1 MKTVYLPLDE
11 KNAEGKFYTEFQA
24 PEGLPLGDGVIY
36 VAPDENLKYPRYDR
50 VKGIWVEDKDSIIES
65 FKEEITDM
73 QMLLAQFYEGG
84 LS

>member
-36 VAPDENLKYPRYDR
+36 VGPGENLKYPRYDR

-65 FKEEITDM
+65 FKEQIEV
-73 QMLLAQFYEGG
+73 YHNE
-84 LS
+84 

>member
-1 MKTVYLPLDE
+1 MKTVYLPLEE

-36 VAPDENLKYPRYDR
+36 VGPDENLQYPRYDWT
-50 VKGIWVEDKDSIIES
+50 KGAWVEDKDSIIES
-65 FKEEITDM
+65 FKEQITDM
-73 QMLLAQFYEGG
+73 QSLLAQFYEGG

>member
-36 VAPDENLKYPRYDR
+36 VGPGENLKYPKYDR

-73 QMLLAQFYEGG
+73 QVLLAQLYEGG

>member
-36 VAPDENLKYPRYDR
+36 VGPDENLQYPKYDQT
-50 VKGIWVEDKDSIIES
+50 KGEWVEDKDSIIES
-65 FKEEITDM
+65 FKEQITDM
-73 QMLLAQFYEGG
+73 QSLLAQFYEGG

>member
-1 MKTVYLPLDE
+1 MKTVYLPLEE

-36 VAPDENLKYPRYDR
+36 VGPDENLQYPRYDWT
-50 VKGIWVEDKDSIIES
+50 KGEWVEDKDSIIES
-65 FKEEITDM
+65 FKEQITDM
-73 QMLLAQFYEGG
+73 QSLLAQFYEGG